1 MSYPELP
8 EMGDGLGGLGGLGG
22 LDINS
27 LLGQVQAMQQQM
39 ADAQAEANATI
50 LEGSSGGGKVKVTVT
65 GTGEFTRVSIDKSI
79 VDPNEVDML
88 EDLVLAALHDAASKV
103 AKLNES
109 SMGSITGGVG
119 LGNLF
124 GNPGDDENFG

>member
-1 MSYPELP
+1 MSDQELP
-8 EMGDGLGGLGGLGG
+8 DLGG

-39 ADAQAEANATI
+39 ADAQAEAGATV
-50 LEGSSGGGKVKVTVT
+50 LEGSAGAGKVKVTVT
-65 GTGEFTRVSIDKSI
+65 GTGEFTGVSLDKSI
-79 VDPNEVDML
+79 VDPNEVDLL
-88 EDLVLAALHDAASKV
+88 EDLLLAALRDAAAKV

-109 SMGSITGGVG
+109 SMGSITGGMG

-124 GNPGDDENFG
+124 GQ